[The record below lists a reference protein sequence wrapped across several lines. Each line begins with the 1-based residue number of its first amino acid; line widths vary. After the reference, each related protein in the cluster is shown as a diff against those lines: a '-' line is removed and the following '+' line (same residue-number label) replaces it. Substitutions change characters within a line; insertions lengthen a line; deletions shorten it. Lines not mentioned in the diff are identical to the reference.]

1 MEVTSFNFLYMLEM
15 LLPAIGLCIPL
26 KKRKHGMGKAMAIII
41 VGTCLLGVLPIFY
54 IKYYGTEMQQGILWV
69 ESVILMFVWF
79 VLIWAILIFS
89 IYFCT
94 ESSIYE
100 AMYIFALSYGVE
112 HIFYCI
118 RVLVEHFTSGIIGNK
133 HPLVYIPC
141 LAGSFLLAYFWFAK
155 GTVYE
160 GKYPIGRFPRLQH
173 PLF

>member
-1 MEVTSFNFLYMLEM
+1 
-15 LLPAIGLCIPL
+15 
-26 KKRKHGMGKAMAIII
+26 MG
-41 VGTCLLGVLPIFY
+41 
-54 IKYYGTEMQQGILWV
+54 GIRHSYV
-69 ESVILMFVWF
+69 CVVCFDMGDTY
-79 VLIWAILIFS
+79 FS

-118 RVLVEHFTSGIIGNK
+118 RVLVEHFTGGIIGNK